1 MHTSFVWFSN
11 ISMNLFRFYKLL
23 YYSNLIA
30 FLCMLMACNNKGNTK
45 LPIGS
50 FAETASKFSSINIY
64 FESNNYKMGLQKMD
78 SIFQTLEQPTQLDFI
93 FYYNTKSS
101 YSGSENLYFK
111 QIQFADSAIDI
122 INKGN
127 TEKLFALN
135 LVESFILKANGNYSL
150 HKIDEAYNSI
160 FKGFSIALQYGNNLS
175 NASISYDIA
184 MKMYQQQLYDSA
196 IVYFKYAYKYN
207 LISNIE
213 IPHKNNKTQEL
224 LDNIGLCFTKL
235 NKTDSALKYYKSCE
249 AFLNQPNLRLALE
262 EANHK
267 ARILAAKGVLKG
279 NMAKVYWLKGN
290 ADSAI
295 LLYKQAIKFNDRPD
309 GDLHDLQTCIIQLN
323 NIYIT
328 QNNYQELSPLIAL
341 FNKWL
346 KVYNPL
352 KHQMEGKRM
361 EYLLSDYQKQS
372 VVALQ
377 NLKQYIVLKDSVE
390 KQEAIFKKNDI
401 TKELKEREQQYEISL
416 LTKNNQLSKIYNWV
430 FIALSVVAVIILS
443 LVYINYKKE
452 KKNIKQLALLNTSI
466 SQQKTDLELVN
477 TELNQVNHQK
487 EKLMNIMAHELRSPI
502 SGITA
507 VAKTLKESEHLNS
520 DDAELINMIEQTSSN
535 TLSLINQ
542 LLEEKNNQQLQ
553 LHKSEIPI
561 NHFLQQIVALQQ
573 FKANEKQQIIIEH
586 YAPSLPLI
594 YADKEKLERVVNNL
608 ITNAFKFSAPKS
620 NITISSL
627 QQHNFLEI
635 KVQDNGIGMNE
646 AQLQNLFNNPQSLKR
661 LGTMGEKSFGFG
673 LGICKQIIEAHQGQ
687 LLVQSQENV
696 GTTFTIQLHLANV

>member
-1 MHTSFVWFSN
+1 MY
-11 ISMNLFRFYKLL
+11 LFRFYKLFFFNIL
-23 YYSNLIA
+23 FTL
-30 FLCMLMACNNKGNTK
+30 LCIVSGCNFADKKK

-50 FAETASKFSSINIY
+50 FAETASKFSTINIY
-64 FESNNYKMGLQKMD
+64 FESNNYKVGLQKLD
-78 SIFQTLEQPTQLDFI
+78 SIFHSLKQPTQLDFV
-93 FYYNTKSS
+93 FFYNTKS
-101 YSGSENLYFK
+101 YYAAWDNHYNK
-111 QIQFADSAIDI
+111 QIQYADSAIDLI
-122 INKGN
+122 TKNK
-127 TEKLFALN
+127 TQKLFALN
-135 LVESFILKANGNYSL
+135 LVESYTYKANGNYSL
-150 HKIDEAYNSI
+150 HKIDEAYNAI
-160 FKGFSIALQYGNNLS
+160 FKGFSIAQQYGNNLS
-175 NASISYDIA
+175 NANISYDIA

-207 LISNIE
+207 LISNSE

-235 NKTDSALKYYKSCE
+235 NKPDSALKYYKSCE

-295 LLYKQAIKFNDRPD
+295 LLYKQAIEFNDRPD
-309 GDLHDLQTCIIQLN
+309 GDLNDLQTCIIQLC
-323 NIYIT
+323 NIYIA
-328 QNNYQELSPLIAL
+328 QHNYQELPTLIEL

-466 SQQKTDLELVN
+466 SQQKADLELVN
-477 TELNQVNHQK
+477 TELTQVNQQK

-502 SGITA
+502 SGIAA
-507 VAKTLKESEHLNS
+507 VANTLKISEHLNS

-542 LLEEKNNQQLQ
+542 LLEEKNNHQLQ
-553 LHKSEIPI
+553 LHKSDIHAI
-561 NHFLQQIVALQQ
+561 HFLQQIVALQQ
-573 FKANEKQQIIIEH
+573 FKAKEKQQTIIEH
-586 YAPSLPLI
+586 YTPSLPFI

-620 NITISSL
+620 TITISSL
-627 QQHNFLEI
+627 LQHNFLQI
-635 KVQDNGIGMNE
+635 KVQDTGIGMNE
-646 AQLQNLFNNPQSLKR
+646 AQLSNLFNNPQSLKR
-661 LGTMGEKSFGFG
+661 LGTLGEKSFGLG
-673 LGICKQIIEAHQGQ
+673 LAISKQIIEAHQGQ

-696 GTTFTIQLHLANV
+696 GTTFTIQLPLTNM